1 MAQPTFEKVDE
12 ELHAQGL
19 IWNHIFQFITSMSLK
34 SAVELRIPDILH
46 AHGKP
51 ISLSDLAAKL
61 DIPPGRTSSLRRL
74 MRVLVSSGCFATES
88 EESYLLTPASSLL
101 VRDKDTG
108 ASPFLLAMLDQVL
121 LTPWQSLSVWFHSD
135 VRTPILKA
143 HEMDLWGL
151 TARSE
156 AFNRVFNEGM
166 ASTSR
171 LLSKW
176 LVQKQHQAFVGL
188 KSLVDVGGGTG
199 ALTLTIAKA
208 FPSIKCTVLELPHV
222 VADAPEGTPVN
233 FVEGNMFEYVPPSDA
248 VILKWILHDWNDEEC
263 VKILKQCKTA
273 IPTKEEGGKVMIVD
287 MVVNSKREDV
297 KATET
302 QLCFDVLMMVVTGGR
317 EREEH
322 EWEKMFIDAGFS
334 DYKVTH
340 GSGVLSLIEV
350 YP

>member
-1 MAQPTFEKVDE
+1 
-12 ELHAQGL
+12 
-19 IWNHIFQFITSMSLK
+19 MSLK

-61 DIPPGRTSSLRRL
+61 DIPPGRADSLRRL
-74 MRVLVSSGCFATES
+74 MRVLVFSGCFAIETNNNNGDEEGE
-88 EESYLLTPASSLL
+88 EESYLLTPSSRLL

-121 LTPWQSLSVWFHSD
+121 LTPWQSLGIWFHSEAD
-135 VRTPILKA
+135 RTPILKA
-143 HEMDLWGL
+143 HEMELWGL

-302 QLCFDVLMMVVTGGR
+302 QLCFDMLMMVTSGGK

-322 EWEKMFIDAGFS
+322 EWGKMFIDAGFS
-334 DYKVTH
+334 DYKMTH
-340 GSGVLSLIEV
+340 GPGMLSLIEV

>member
-1 MAQPTFEKVDE
+1 
-12 ELHAQGL
+12 
-19 IWNHIFQFITSMSLK
+19 MSLK

-51 ISLSDLAAKL
+51 ISLYDLSAKL
-61 DIPPGRTSSLRRL
+61 EIPPGRTDSLRRL

-121 LTPWQSLSVWFHSD
+121 LTPWQSLGVWFHS
-135 VRTPILKA
+135 
-143 HEMDLWGL
+143 
-151 TARSE
+151 E
-156 AFNRVFNEGM
+156 A
-166 ASTSR
+166 
-171 LLSKW
+171 
-176 LVQKQHQAFVGL
+176 QAFVGL
-188 KSLVDVGGGTG
+188 KSLIDVGGGTG
-199 ALTLTIAKA
+199 ALALTIAKA
-208 FPSIKCTVLELPHV
+208 FPSIKCTVLDLSHV

-233 FVEGNMFEYVPPSDA
+233 FMEGNMFEYVPPFDA

-263 VKILKQCKTA
+263 VKILKQCKKA

-302 QLCFDVLMMVVTGGR
+302 QLCFDVLMMVLTGGR